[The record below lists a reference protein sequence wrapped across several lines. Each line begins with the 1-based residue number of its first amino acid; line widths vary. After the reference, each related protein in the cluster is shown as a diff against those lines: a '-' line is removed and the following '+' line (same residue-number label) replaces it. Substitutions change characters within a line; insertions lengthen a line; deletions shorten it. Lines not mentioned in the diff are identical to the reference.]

1 MASVKSQPV
10 PLKLTACGLPT
21 ALSVKVRLPVAAPAA
36 VGEKVTATV
45 QDPLAA
51 TGVEV
56 EQVVP
61 VVARP
66 KGPVMTIALMV
77 RLVLPLFVSVTVCA
91 LLLVPTNC
99 PAKAGGVDRL
109 TVDTDAVPVPLTL
122 TVCVLGTPLLLSV
135 IVTVPAWAPA
145 VVGSK
150 VTAIVQL
157 PLAATVPLV
166 LGQVPEESS
175 ANWPLMVTLTMV
187 RAPEPVLVTVTL
199 FGELEL
205 FTIWLPKSGMLVAER
220 FAAGTGEDEI
230 LATNPVCDDDGVL
243 FVPCTAM
250 KVGKSVDAVVPVT

>member
-91 LLLVPTNC
+91 LLLGP
-99 PAKAGGVDRL
+99 KIG
-109 TVDTDAVPVPLTL
+109 
-122 TVCVLGTPLLLSV
+122 
-135 IVTVPAWAPA
+135 
-145 VVGSK
+145 
-150 VTAIVQL
+150 
-157 PLAATVPLV
+157 
-166 LGQVPEESS
+166 
-175 ANWPLMVTLTMV
+175 
-187 RAPEPVLVTVTL
+187 RASCRE
-199 FGELEL
+199 
-205 FTIWLPKSGMLVAER
+205 
-220 FAAGTGEDEI
+220 
-230 LATNPVCDDDGVL
+230 
-243 FVPCTAM
+243 
-250 KVGKSVDAVVPVT
+250 

>member
-10 PLKLTACGLPT
+10 PLKLTLCGLPT

-91 LLLVPTNC
+91 LLVVPTNW
-99 PAKAGGVDRL
+99 PAKADGVDRL
-109 TVDTDAVPVPLTL
+109 TPVVDAVPVPLRL
-122 TVCVLGTPLLLSV
+122 TVCVVGIPVLLSV
-135 IVTVPAWAPA
+135 IVTVPVWAPV

-150 VTAIVQL
+150 VTEIVQL
-157 PLAATVPLV
+157 PPAATMP
-166 LGQVPEESS
+166 
-175 ANWPLMVTLTMV
+175 
-187 RAPEPVLVTVTL
+187 PV
-199 FGELEL
+199 
-205 FTIWLPKSGMLVAER
+205 
-220 FAAGTGEDEI
+220 
-230 LATNPVCDDDGVL
+230 
-243 FVPCTAM
+243 
-250 KVGKSVDAVVPVT
+250 